1 MQRAQVA
8 GDTPDDTL
16 VRNVLERLAEI
27 EQRANQ
33 EKDIDELDEL
43 EKDANQQGQL
53 RAYICPS
60 AEITDE
66 GNLSIDLIEEWTVPK
81 TVITKLRGSLG
92 EKLKR
97 ADTDPDVARG
107 ALRAIFEQHNSWDHY
122 VDEYD
127 EKMLRYTLWMFW
139 ASALLLLL
147 SIAVF
152 SFSSYFRPLFFV
164 GLLFAGGTGSC
175 VSVMAKMP
183 ELEVGPSGEL
193 EALLRRIF
201 SRIGVGVIASLIGC
215 ALLGWGLFPVSFQG
229 QTFADMLK
237 VCTAS
242 PATSCT
248 GIETLILL
256 CVPMLFGFSERAL
269 TSFERQFGI

>member
-1 MQRAQVA
+1 MFDGYKRKKVETRRKETLSGVRRNKLDFETMMQRAQVA

-107 ALRAIFEQHNSWDHY
+107 ALRAIFEQHDS
-122 VDEYD
+122 
-127 EKMLRYTLWMFW
+127 
-139 ASALLLLL
+139 
-147 SIAVF
+147 
-152 SFSSYFRPLFFV
+152 
-164 GLLFAGGTGSC
+164 GT
-175 VSVMAKMP
+175 
-183 ELEVGPSGEL
+183 
-193 EALLRRIF
+193 
-201 SRIGVGVIASLIGC
+201 
-215 ALLGWGLFPVSFQG
+215 
-229 QTFADMLK
+229 T
-237 VCTAS
+237 T
-242 PATSCT
+242 
-248 GIETLILL
+248 
-256 CVPMLFGFSERAL
+256 
-269 TSFERQFGI
+269 